1 MLVSETKT
9 IISVTVSIS
18 SSIIIYLAPVS
29 ALCFFYESASNT
41 E

>member
-1 MLVSETKT
+1 MLVAETKT

-29 ALCFFYESASNT
+29 ALCFFYESVSNT

>member
-18 SSIIIYLAPVS
+18 SIIIYLAPVS
-29 ALCFFYESASNT
+29 AVCFFYESVSNT

>member
-18 SSIIIYLAPVS
+18 SIIIIYLAPVS
-29 ALCFFYESASNT
+29 ALCFFYESVSNT